1 MKKMLKFL
9 KPYKKKIGI
18 IFLLIIFSS
27 ILNFFIPLI
36 NKQIIDKLQVNIKE
50 VTFLLVIFMTLYILD
65 NLCMLVREN
74 ILITIGAD
82 FKFSLMNKAYI
93 HINQMKLSAY
103 NKSNNLEMIQ
113 KIETDINNIKSIMDG
128 NIFSS
133 ILQVF
138 IFVGGLIGLYVIDYR
153 LASIV
158 IVMIPIKYY
167 FMILFSKKNEN
178 FMKNYFKTQ
187 EDYYEWLGDTC
198 NGMIEIKFFGLF
210 KYKYKEFTKKF
221 ESLLNIETRRV
232 RLSNIGAVLDK
243 LFTELMLVVI
253 FIASGILIWK
263 KEITIGSVF
272 AFLTYVTYI
281 SNPIVLL
288 LNIKFFLS
296 GIYPSIDRY
305 YQFIESPEDDLG
317 GIAEVPKIGN
327 IEFKNVYFGYDKEN
341 SIIKNANFCLEYGKS
356 VAIVGKNG
364 VGKTTILKLL
374 LRMYE
379 AQKGEIIYSNKNIN
393 QYNINQ
399 YRDNIAIVGQEF
411 YLFNDTIKNNIC
423 LYKKVDEKKLKMV
436 IAKTGLGELIED
448 KGIEYIVGSNGD
460 RLSGGQKQKIA
471 LARVLLCDKP
481 IIVFDEATSNID
493 NGTKQRFLDIL
504 LTDLKDKMI
513 FVITHDEHIKEIADM
528 VLYIEKEGIQLIK
541 KEKELEDSCS

>member
-1 MKKMLKFL
+1 MKKLLKFL
-9 KPYKKKIGI
+9 KPYKKKISI
-18 IFLLIIFSS
+18 IFLLIIFSA

-36 NKQIIDKLQVNIKE
+36 NKRIIDRLQVNIKE
-50 VTFLLVIFMTLYILD
+50 VAFLLLIFMILYIAD
-65 NLCMLVREN
+65 DLCMLIREN
-74 ILITIGAD
+74 IRITIAAD
-82 FKFSLMNKAYI
+82 FKFTLMDKAYM

-113 KIETDINNIKSIMDG
+113 KIETDINNIKSIIDG

-133 ILQVF
+133 ILQIF

-167 FMILFSKKNEN
+167 LMILFSKKNEN
-178 FMKNYFKTQ
+178 FMKNYFKAQ

-232 RLSNIGAVLDK
+232 RLSNIGTVLDK
-243 LFTELMLVVI
+243 IFTELMLVVI
-253 FIASGILIWK
+253 FVASGVLIWK

-305 YQFIESPEDDLG
+305 YQFIESPEEDFG
-317 GIAEVPKIGN
+317 GIAEVPKTGN

-341 SIIKNANFCLEYGKS
+341 SIIENANFCLEYGKR

-364 VGKTTILKLL
+364 VGKTTILKLI

-379 AQKGEIIYSNKNIN
+379 AQKGEIIYSNKNIG

-411 YLFNDTIKNNIC
+411 YLFNDTIKNNLC
-423 LYKKVDEKKLKMV
+423 LYKKVDEKTLKKV
-436 IAKTGLGELIED
+436 ITKTGLCELIED
-448 KGIEYIVGSNGD
+448 KGMEYIVGSNGD

-471 LARVLLCDKP
+471 LARVLLSDKA
-481 IIVFDEATSNID
+481 IIVFDEATSNFD
-493 NGTKQRFLDIL
+493 NDTKRRFLDIL
-504 LTDLKDKMI
+504 LTDLKDKLI
-513 FVITHDEHIKEIADM
+513 FVITHDEYIREIADM
-528 VLYIEKEGIQLIK
+528 VLYVEKEGIQLIK
-541 KEKELEDSCS
+541 KEKEFEDSCS